1 MKGNQKLIKKLNSLL
16 ADELTAI
23 NQYIVHSEMCANW
36 GYEKLHK
43 DFENRAK
50 EEMKHAETLIGRVLF
65 LEGIP
70 VVSDL
75 GKVMIGSTIPLQLKN
90 DHEGEIKAIEV
101 YNEAIVLAGEVKDF
115 ATREI
120 LENILNDE
128 DRHLDHIEE
137 LQDQIEQMTLQVF
150 LTTQVKE

>member
-23 NQYIVHSEMCANW
+23 NQYIVHSEICANW

-43 DFENRAK
+43 DFEKRAL
-50 EEMKHAETLIGRVLF
+50 EEMKHAETLIGRILF
-65 LEGIP
+65 LEGTP
-70 VVSDL
+70 VVSEL
-75 GKVMIGSTIPLQLKN
+75 GKVMIGSTIPSQLKN
-90 DHEGEIKAIEV
+90 DHDDEIKAIKA

-120 LENILNDE
+120 LEKILSDE

-137 LQDQIEQMTLQVF
+137 LQDQIEHMSLQVF
-150 LTTQVKE
+150 LTTQV

>member
-23 NQYIVHSEMCANW
+23 NQYIVHSEICANW

-43 DFENRAK
+43 DFEKRAI
-50 EEMKHAETLIGRVLF
+50 EEMKHAETLIGRILF
-65 LEGIP
+65 LEGTP
-70 VVSDL
+70 VVSEL
-75 GKVMIGSTIPLQLKN
+75 GKVMIGSTIPSQLKN
-90 DHEGEIKAIEV
+90 DHDDEIKAIEA

-120 LENILNDE
+120 LEKILSDE

-137 LQDQIEQMTLQVF
+137 LQDQIEHMSLQVF
-150 LTTQVKE
+150 LTTQV